1 MKSALYKSL
10 ALHAAVILLFA
21 VDLPLFWRRDMV
33 LDQVP
38 IMVDLEQ
45 VKISEMTNL
54 PAKAKFAD
62 EDKPAKAKNV
72 PPVPQPKPEPKP
84 QPEAEKKL
92 TETPKEEPAPA
103 EDAPLPPKQDFVVPP
118 DRKSVV

>member
-38 IMVDLEQ
+38 IVVDW
-45 VKISEMTNL
+45 N
-54 PAKAKFAD
+54 
-62 EDKPAKAKNV
+62 
-72 PPVPQPKPEPKP
+72 
-84 QPEAEKKL
+84 
-92 TETPKEEPAPA
+92 
-103 EDAPLPPKQDFVVPP
+103 
-118 DRKSVV
+118 R

>member
-103 EDAPLPPKQDFVVPP
+103 EDAPLPPKQDFVV